1 MDKITQVLVKLEG
14 NESSELLLNMIK
26 IGVNNFGLRL
36 DDSKTKELVNLEIL
50 YELRKNRELLLLI
63 DISSNI
69 KELDYTI
76 EYLKLNK
83 IEPNFIVIPLNYDEE
98 SLNSMKEKLKNEW
111 EYAEIIVK
119 ICNEYDF
126 NNIDDILLIYDGIFI
141 SRDELILNCS
151 PKYLP
156 KIQRNLIKKCHHLNK
171 KTIIDG
177 HFLTNLSK
185 TGIVNRSELSDVAL
199 GVRQK
204 ANMLTVNWNQDN
216 NNHSEEVISLMRKII
231 EIENG

>member
-1 MDKITQVLVKLEG
+1 
-14 NESSELLLNMIK
+14 MIK

-151 PKYLP
+151 PK
-156 KIQRNLIKKCHHLNK
+156 IF
-171 KTIIDG
+171 T
-177 HFLTNLSK
+177 
-185 TGIVNRSELSDVAL
+185 
-199 GVRQK
+199 
-204 ANMLTVNWNQDN
+204 
-216 NNHSEEVISLMRKII
+216 
-231 EIENG
+231 